1 MNITDK
7 LIEKFD
13 NTKVFKFE
21 SLNPFSEES
30 SWIPT
35 FSPSL
40 DLRLKTLG
48 LPSGIIEV
56 RGDSQAGKTTFDLMA
71 IRGCLEWFGD
81 RAVVVILS
89 SERRDNKPYAEMLGI
104 DTSRV
109 LIIRTKTVE
118 DVFTKTKQTVDMV
131 KKMIETGEIKME
143 GKPKFFFSWDSLGN
157 TVSRQEKDAMETRA
171 KVMEVKTK
179 EDEKNETKSAAM
191 ASAARAISLGFRSL
205 IALSDEIDLTF
216 LFINRSYE
224 NIDGGYGKTS
234 AGGTAVT
241 YYPCMRIELS
251 RKEGIKFT
259 QDGEEMGQI
268 TLVNAFKTDF
278 SRPKQKFPIEIGYGY
293 GFVLTEDDLQIGF
306 DAGIL
311 EKYGNGAKYLKGK
324 LQWKS
329 RRELYKLYE
338 ENNPLL
344 KLLTKKLIKLAH
356 QKVMEERQAQS

>member
-21 SLNPFSEES
+21 KLDPFSEES

-35 FSPSL
+35 YSPSL

-48 LPSGIIEV
+48 LPGGIIEV
-56 RGDSQAGKTTFDLMA
+56 RGDSQAGKTTFSLMSM
-71 IRGCLEWFGD
+71 RGCLETYGE
-81 RAVVVILS
+81 RAVVIVLS
-89 SERRDNKPYAEMLGI
+89 SERRDNKPYAEKLGV
-104 DTSRV
+104 DVSKV
-109 LIIRTKTVE
+109 LIIRIKTIE
-118 DVFTKTKQTVDMV
+118 DVFNKTKQTVDMV
-131 KKMIETGEIKME
+131 KKMIADGEIKME
-143 GKPKFFFSWDSLGN
+143 GKPKFFFTWDSLGN
-157 TVSRQEKDAMETRA
+157 TVSRQEKETMEIRS
-171 KVMEVKTK
+171 KVVEVKTK

-191 ASAARAISLGFRSL
+191 ASAARAISLGFRSI
-205 IALSDEIDLTF
+205 IALSDDIDITF

-224 NIDGGYGKTS
+224 NIEGHGKTS

-278 SRPKQKFPIEIGYGY
+278 SRPKQKFAIEIGYGY

-311 EKYGNGAKYLKGK
+311 EKYGNGAKFMKGK

-338 ENNPLL
+338 ENNPFI
-344 KLLTKKLIKLAH
+344 KVLTKKLIKLAH
-356 QKVMEERQAQS
+356 AKVLEERQAQS